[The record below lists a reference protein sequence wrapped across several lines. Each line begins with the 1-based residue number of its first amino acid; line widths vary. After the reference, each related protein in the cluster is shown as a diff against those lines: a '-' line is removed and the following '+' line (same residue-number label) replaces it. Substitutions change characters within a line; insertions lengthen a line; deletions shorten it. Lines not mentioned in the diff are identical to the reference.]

1 MIDKSLKQHYEM
13 QGKVKN
19 YLGKQKMV
27 KAPVKWKSGPD
38 HPNTELAYITK
49 AEKDALIKMNM
60 YGSMNG
66 KANKGPSGI
75 ISLNGWGD
83 SDRGY
88 DGGNDTDT
96 GGSDDD
102 YNYTPAPAPAPSV
115 SFHEDDFITPEP
127 APSVSFHED
136 DFINTTPTKTFADDG
151 TSLYTTPPNV
161 SFHEDDFITKPSGIE
176 TIDDRPSGT
185 WTYAGPKPTFTPSS
199 DSIYSTPTINPDAD
213 DENKSLSYIQSKPK
227 TGFWNSGLGK
237 ILKFAGSSLI
247 PGLLPAQLAKMY
259 QTYKTGK
266 GIYNVA
272 KKFAPNTT
280 GKVRDIALAG
290 FNNIPQGS
298 GGKGPP
304 TVFNDSDNNEGNALV
319 ANNVIAKSVQEYS
332 PAQVKSL
339 QNNINLLSSVM
350 KNGQYQGKQLN
361 KSQITQIASKRS
373 ELQNQY
379 DMIKG
384 SLV

>member
-1 MIDKSLKQHYEM
+1 MSIDKSIKQNYAI

-27 KAPVKWKSGPD
+27 KAPKKWKSAPD
-38 HPNTELAYITK
+38 HPDTELAYITK
-49 AEKDALIKMNM
+49 AEKDALIKMNL

-96 GGSDDD
+96 GGSGDD

-115 SFHEDDFITPEP
+115 SFHEDDFI
-127 APSVSFHED
+127 
-136 DFINTTPTKTFADDG
+136 NTTPTQTFDNGEDQEEDVARMMLDMGLTPDNAPTGFQNTTGEDGLGGGDYVDPG
-151 TSLYTTPPNV
+151 TSLYNAPPNYI
-161 SFHEDDFITKPSGIE
+161 SDDDDKALSYVNWNQPEIEKKGFWDSGI
-176 TIDDRPSGT
+176 G
-185 WTYAGPKPTFTPSS
+185 
-199 DSIYSTPTINPDAD
+199 
-213 DENKSLSYIQSKPK
+213 
-227 TGFWNSGLGK
+227 SGLKTVGRG
-237 ILKFAGSSLI
+237 LK
-247 PGLLPAQLAKMY
+247 
-259 QTYKTGK
+259 
-266 GIYNVA
+266 NVA
-272 KKFAPNTT
+272 KVALPFVAAPLAGLVAGQKGYQLASLGMKGKRAFDFANKFSK
-280 GKVRDIALAG
+280 GKVGDVVQKA
-290 FNNIPQGS
+290 FQPGS